1 MKTTRLLMVTL
12 FLISTLFLSDIFA
25 KDYTRWHL
33 PQEAKARLGKGWVS
47 GNIAFSPDNNL
58 IAVPSAIGT
67 WIYDAQ
73 TGEALNLLTG
83 HIDTIESIAFS
94 PDGNILA
101 TGGGSDDK
109 TVRLW
114 DTKTHTNIMTLSGHT
129 GSVNSIAF
137 SPDGKVLAT
146 GGGYRDNT
154 VRLWDPQIGSS
165 KGTLFGHIGRVESIA
180 FSPDGKVL
188 ATGGGYQDNM
198 VQIWDIETGTHKL
211 TLTGHPW
218 EVKSIAFSPD
228 GETLATAGGWVDGTV
243 RLWDVASFFTV
254 ALKELSEPEAILTG
268 HTRGVNSVAFSPDG
282 KVLVSGSSDTICL
295 WDMTSRTYITTL
307 SEGAGSVVFSPDG
320 YQLASSSSGGVI
332 LWDAVSLHQ
341 RLKIKGHLSSIS
353 AIAFSPDSRT
363 LASGALDGKVRLWDI
378 ATGNNRATLIGHTG
392 NIASVG
398 FSPDGQT
405 LVSSGRWSDP
415 TVRLWNTITGTH
427 KTTLIGHRR
436 GISSA
441 TFSPDGKILASVGFD
456 QKVCLWDVATG
467 YHQATL
473 RWFNTNST
481 SNLVFSRD
489 GNTLAI
495 GDRAGIR
502 LWDMTRSPYE
512 IKWSTSVT
520 SAESFAFSPDGQTL
534 ASGKRDGT
542 VLLWNAISGDV
553 KAVLR
558 KHTDPFGVGSVAFSN
573 DSRTLASTGW
583 HEDTTIR
590 LWDVATG
597 SHQLTLTGHKERI
610 SNLAFSPDGRILA
623 SASRDGTI
631 LLWEFPL
638 AQLSAGA
645 PTLLA
650 KDTSSNQMSNAVL
663 QNYPNPFNP
672 ETWIPYQLA
681 APAEVTVRI
690 YTTSGT
696 LIRTIAI
703 GHRPAGIHKQR
714 EDAIYWDGKN
724 ESGEPVA
731 SGVYFYTLSTEST
744 RDSVTAGD
752 FMATRK
758 MLIRK

>member
-1 MKTTRLLMVTL
+1 MKTICFLTITLL
-12 FLISTLFLSDIFA
+12 LISTLFLSDTFA

-33 PQEAKARLGKGWVS
+33 PKEAKARIGKGWVS
-47 GNIAFSPDNNL
+47 GNIAFSPDNKL
-58 IAVPSAIGT
+58 LAVPSSIGT

-73 TGEALNLLTG
+73 TGEELTLFIG
-83 HIDTIESIAFS
+83 HIDTIKSIAFS
-94 PDGNILA
+94 PDGKILA
-101 TGGGSDDK
+101 TAGGSDDK

-114 DTKTHTNIMTLSGHT
+114 DIKTYTHIVTLSGHI

-146 GGGYRDNT
+146 GGGYKDNT
-154 VRLWDPQIGSS
+154 VRLWDPQTGSP

-180 FSPDGKVL
+180 FSPDGKIL
-188 ATGGGYQDNM
+188 ATGGGYQDNL
-198 VQIWDIETGTHKL
+198 VQIWDIKTGTHKL
-211 TLTGHPW
+211 TLAGHTNS
-218 EVKSIAFSPD
+218 VNSIAFSPD

-243 RLWDVASFFTV
+243 HLWDVASFFV
-254 ALKELSEPEAILTG
+254 VKLKELSEPKAIFTG
-268 HTRGVNSVAFSPDG
+268 HTQGVNGLTFSPDG

-295 WDMTSRTYITTL
+295 WDMTSGSYITTL

-341 RLKIKGHLSSIS
+341 RLKITGHLSSVN
-353 AIAFSPDSRT
+353 AIAFFSPDSRT
-363 LASGALDGKVRLWDI
+363 LASGASDGKVRLWDI
-378 ATGNNRATLIGHTG
+378 ATSNNRATLIGHTG
-392 NIASVG
+392 NIASVS

-405 LVSSGRWSDP
+405 LASSGSWSDP
-415 TVRLWNTITGTH
+415 TVRLWNTIIGTH

-441 TFSPDGKILASVGFD
+441 TFSPDGKILASVGLD

-481 SNLVFSRD
+481 SSLVFSHD

-495 GDRAGIR
+495 GDRTGIC
-502 LWDMTRSPYE
+502 LWDMTRRPYE
-512 IKWSTSVT
+512 IRWSTTNT

-534 ASGKRDGT
+534 ATGKKDGT
-542 VLLWNAISGDV
+542 LLLWNAISGDV

-558 KHTDPFGVGSVAFSN
+558 KHTDYLGVGSLAFSN
-573 DSRTLASTGW
+573 DSKTLASTGW
-583 HEDTTIR
+583 YEDTTIR
-590 LWDVATG
+590 LWDVATR
-597 SHQLTLTGHKERI
+597 SHQLTLRGHKERV
-610 SNLAFSPDGRILA
+610 SNLAFSPDGRMLA

-638 AQLSAGA
+638 AQLITGA
-645 PTLLA
+645 SPSRTE
-650 KDTSSNQMSNAVL
+650 DTHNHPSLNAVL

-672 ETWIPYQLA
+672 ETWIPYQLS
-681 APAEVTVRI
+681 APAEVAVRI
-690 YTTSGT
+690 YTASGT

-714 EDAIYWDGKN
+714 EDAVYWDGKN
-724 ESGEPVA
+724 ELGEPVA
-731 SGVYFYTLSTEST
+731 SGIYFYTL
-744 RDSVTAGD
+744 TAGK
-752 FMATRK
+752 FSATRK
-758 MLIRK
+758 MLIQK